1 MRRKSFGVG
10 AAALALLSL
19 GLVSAPIP
27 AQASGTIPVVDLAVS
42 GTQVTMSQTTMR
54 PGVVEFHVGKTFT
67 IPGEE
72 GGPDT
77 ISIVRTDQL
86 DQVLATLPAVFAG
99 NPEDPA
105 SMAAAA
111 AGMAAI
117 HAMTTWYGGAIKGG
131 VWQVNLPV
139 GNYYALGVQSTAMGM
154 AQAAAFTVAGTP
166 RQGSLHATQLT
177 VRAEGPVGANRWVTR
192 QPGMPVEW
200 VNFANASH
208 EIHFLEMSGVK
219 PGTTSG
225 MVKKALFGNSQ
236 PKFFTDWHLSFDV
249 ISPGVRVAINQD
261 VPRGRYFVDCFIP
274 SEADGMPHALMGM
287 WKLFTVI

>member
-1 MRRKSFGVG
+1 MGVG
-10 AAALALLSL
+10 AVALALLSL
-19 GLVSAPIP
+19 GLVSAPSP

-54 PGVVEFHVGKTFT
+54 PGVVEFHVGETFI
-67 IPGEE
+67 IPGDE
-72 GGPDT
+72 GGPDAIT
-77 ISIVRTDQL
+77 IVRTDQL

-105 SMAAAA
+105 SMAASA

-117 HAMTTWYGGAIKGG
+117 HAMTTWYGGSVKGG
-131 VWQVNLPV
+131 VWQANLPV

-154 AQAAAFTVAGTP
+154 AQAAAFTVAGAP

-177 VRAEGPVGANRWVTR
+177 VRAEGPVGANIWVTR

-208 EIHFLEMSGVK
+208 EIHFLEMAGVK
-219 PGTTSG
+219 PGTTGG
-225 MVKKALFGNSQ
+225 MVRKAFLSQSQ
-236 PKFFTDWHLSFDV
+236 PKFITGPFVSFDV
-249 ISPGVRVAINQD
+249 ISPGVRVAIKQE
-261 VPRGRYFVDCFIP
+261 VPRGRYLVDCFIP

-287 WKLFTVI
+287 WKLVSVL